1 MLGIRAATVRLSI
14 DTKLPEYSDVLF
26 ENFILFFLFLARESD
41 NNVAKQCGVVAST
54 LRQYPKWLNYIALS
68 NNYIW

>member
-1 MLGIRAATVRLSI
+1 MLGIRTATVRLSI

-41 NNVAKQCGVVAST
+41 NNVAKHVCSGCIDLTSIPQMAK
-54 LRQYPKWLNYIALS
+54 LHRFIK
-68 NNYIW
+68 